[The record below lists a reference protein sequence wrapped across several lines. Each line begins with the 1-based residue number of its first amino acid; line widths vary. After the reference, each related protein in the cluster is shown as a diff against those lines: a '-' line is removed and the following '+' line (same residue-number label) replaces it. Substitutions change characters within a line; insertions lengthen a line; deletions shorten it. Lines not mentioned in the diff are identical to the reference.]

1 MRKRKL
7 RQKRKWFL
15 GNRLLRHSF
24 YTENFLF
31 QVLHKELL
39 TRITNKNYCKNIKS
53 KQYSVSDTKL
63 LKSGDIVMN
72 PGSVENISIQ
82 NHLRISD

>member
-1 MRKRKL
+1 MVLRKSTPMAL
-7 RQKRKWFL
+7 
-15 GNRLLRHSF
+15 F

-31 QVLHKELL
+31 KVLHKL
-39 TRITNKNYCKNIKS
+39 TCKNYCKNIQS

-72 PGSVENISIQ
+72 PGSVEKISPQ
-82 NHLRISD
+82 NHSRISD